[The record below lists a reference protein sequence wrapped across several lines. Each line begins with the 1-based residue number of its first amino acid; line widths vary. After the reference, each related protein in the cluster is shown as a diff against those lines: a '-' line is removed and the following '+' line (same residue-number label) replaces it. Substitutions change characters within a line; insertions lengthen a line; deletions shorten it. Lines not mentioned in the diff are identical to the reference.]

1 MNGCMH
7 GLEIII
13 ANTIQYIKHT
23 KCLVGT
29 QWLLIPFLLSFAH
42 SHCYEFTT
50 ITSGWQQR
58 GMKRASIRSSL
69 PWRND
74 SNTRM
79 LYTELFYLKETIT
92 NCTSKKNQRDY
103 KGMFYYKRFWE
114 NTPRLSKYF
123 VMILSHTC
131 ICANARVGP
140 NLRKIWVHWKNTG
153 EISFLKGTGD
163 GVHIKRPKWEKY
175 DEIWTEQKTS

>member
-1 MNGCMH
+1 
-7 GLEIII
+7 
-13 ANTIQYIKHT
+13 
-23 KCLVGT
+23 
-29 QWLLIPFLLSFAH
+29 
-42 SHCYEFTT
+42 
-50 ITSGWQQR
+50 
-58 GMKRASIRSSL
+58 MKRASIRSSL

-79 LYTELFYLKETIT
+79 LDTELFYLEETIT

-114 NTPRLSKYF
+114 STPRLSKHF

-140 NLRKIWVHWKNTG
+140 NLRKIWARWKNTG

-175 DEIWTEQKTS
+175 DEIWTEWKTSQNKEVKQLKRNEKGFFWSQLIATRWLSSQAASHLEARCYVL